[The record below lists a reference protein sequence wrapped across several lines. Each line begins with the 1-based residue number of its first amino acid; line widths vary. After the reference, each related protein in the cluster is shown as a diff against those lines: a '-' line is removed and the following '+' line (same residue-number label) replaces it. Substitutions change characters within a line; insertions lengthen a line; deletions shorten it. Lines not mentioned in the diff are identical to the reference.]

1 MNVRT
6 EIGVAL
12 TGLGA
17 LFLFLGMLFFFDRGL
32 LAMGNVRFNYL
43 LRLVQT
49 VSANGHIYAYN
60 FLQVLFLAGVSVIL
74 GLQSAARFF
83 LKPKN
88 YKGSIF
94 FISGVVLVVWGWTL
108 IGFAVETYGFWHLFS
123 AFVPV
128 VLSALRKVP
137 VLKQVLD
144 LPTFKNILNKIAPAG
159 TGLPV

>member
-1 MNVRT
+1 M
-6 EIGVAL
+6 
-12 TGLGA
+12 
-17 LFLFLGMLFFFDRGL
+17 
-32 LAMGNVRFNYL
+32 
-43 LRLVQT
+43 
-49 VSANGHIYAYN
+49 
-60 FLQVLFLAGVSVIL
+60 QVLFLAGVSVIL

>member
-1 MNVRT
+1 MLYPCHVDLFA

-17 LFLFLGMLFFFDRGL
+17 LLLFLGVIFFFDRGL
-32 LAMGNVRFNYL
+32 LAMGNV
-43 LRLVQT
+43 
-49 VSANGHIYAYN
+49 
-60 FLQVLFLAGVSVIL
+60 LFLAGVSVIL
-74 GLQSAARFF
+74 GIQSAMRFF
-83 LKPKN
+83 IKPKN
-88 YKGSIF
+88 FKGSIF

-108 IGFAVETYGFWHLFS
+108 IGFLVELYGFWNLFS

-128 VLSALRKVP
+128 ALSALRKIP

-144 LPTFKNILNKIAPAG
+144 LPTFKNILNKVAPAG